1 MVDLMQ
7 LLVVVGLVDDVYI
20 LVGKYFKGMQMW
32 LIFVRLLIND
42 LELLFFDEFIFGLDL
57 VNVCK
62 IKDIIVDLKVCGCM
76 IFFIM
81 YDMVIVDELCD
92 WVVFVVDGRI
102 VVLDSFIEL
111 KIVCS
116 WWWVWVEYW
125 GDGGGFE
132 IVEFGMD
139 GFVDDLVFYFVL

>member
-1 MVDLMQ
+1 
-7 LLVVVGLVDDVYI
+7 
-20 LVGKYFKGMQMW
+20 MW